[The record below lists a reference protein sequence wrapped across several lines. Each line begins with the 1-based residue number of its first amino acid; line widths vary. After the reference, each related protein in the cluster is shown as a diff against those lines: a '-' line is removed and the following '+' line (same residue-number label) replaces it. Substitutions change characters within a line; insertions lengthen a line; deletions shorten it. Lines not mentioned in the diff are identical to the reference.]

1 MVLTSKLID
10 GTFPDYGRVIP
21 QNNDKELIVDKK
33 DFEAAVDRVSTI
45 SSERGR
51 AVKLALSPGKL
62 VLSVTNPDSGSAT
75 EELEVEYASD
85 ALDIGFNSRYLLDIA
100 AQIEGEVAVLQARRS
115 RLADA
120 GAGQGQQGRALRA
133 DADAG
138 VRASATR
145 ALTFPL
151 PLWERVAPD
160 KNAVVITERR
170 VASTIVCASE
180 EIERSTCCINPSAED
195 TQSLPPLP
203 TLRQRQLLMTPS
215 RIHRLSLTHFRNYR
229 AASVQA
235 RGDVV
240 VLVGPNGAGKTNC
253 LEAISFLSPGR
264 GLRRA
269 TLEDVADNQ
278 GDGSWAVSAE
288 VEGALGLATLG
299 TGIDAP
305 GAEAAST
312 SRRCR
317 IDREPVSSATAFGD
331 HLRMVWLTPAMDGL
345 FMGAASERRRFFDRL
360 VLAIDSEH
368 SSRVSALER
377 SLRSRNRLLE
387 VRNYDDHWCDA
398 IERETAELAVAVAAT
413 RGQTVT
419 RLAAMLRERG
429 TASAFPS
436 AQIMLDGWME
446 NALVNEAAT
455 AVEDRYREILR
466 AGRARDAAAGRT
478 LDGPHLTDLEVVY
491 APKNMPARDA
501 STGEQ
506 KALLIGLVLAHA
518 TLVAEMTGI
527 VPLLLLDEVVAHLDP
542 TGARRCSMSW
552 QSSAR
557 RSG

>member
-1 MVLTSKLID
+1 
-10 GTFPDYGRVIP
+10 
-21 QNNDKELIVDKK
+21 
-33 DFEAAVDRVSTI
+33 
-45 SSERGR
+45 
-51 AVKLALSPGKL
+51 
-62 VLSVTNPDSGSAT
+62 
-75 EELEVEYASD
+75 
-85 ALDIGFNSRYLLDIA
+85 
-100 AQIEGEVAVLQARRS
+100 
-115 RLADA
+115 
-120 GAGQGQQGRALRA
+120 
-133 DADAG
+133 
-138 VRASATR
+138 
-145 ALTFPL
+145 
-151 PLWERVAPD
+151 
-160 KNAVVITERR
+160 
-170 VASTIVCASE
+170 
-180 EIERSTCCINPSAED
+180 
-195 TQSLPPLP
+195 
-203 TLRQRQLLMTPS
+203 MTAS
-215 RIHRLSLTHFRNYR
+215 RIHRLTLTHFRNYR
-229 AASVQA
+229 AAQLET

-253 LEAISFLSPGR
+253 MEAVSFLSPGR

-305 GAEAAST
+305 GSDAPTT

-317 IDREPVSSATAFGD
+317 IDREPVGSATAFGD

-345 FMGAASERRRFFDRL
+345 FLGAASERRRFFDRL

-368 SSRVSALER
+368 SSRVSALDR

-419 RLAAMLRERG
+419 KLAAMLRARG
-429 TASAFPS
+429 ASAFPS
-436 AQIMLDGWME
+436 ASIMLDGWME
-446 NALVNEAAT
+446 NALLIEPAT
-455 AVEDRYREILR
+455 AVEDRYRQILR
-466 AGRARDAAAGRT
+466 DSRARDAAAGRT
-478 LDGPHLTDLEVVY
+478 LDGPHLTDLQVVY

-527 VPLLLLDEVVAHLDP
+527 TPLLLLDEVVAHLDP
-542 TGARRCSMSW
+542 ARRHALFAELTKLGAQVWMTGADPAGFAGIGAAGEMFDVDSGCISRR
-552 QSSAR
+552 
-557 RSG
+557 GNI